1 MKLDP
6 IVKEELWR
14 STAIFFISVIIVAV
28 VITTGPFP
36 IPAFLL
42 FPLALAITVAH
53 FLVMVWYRRKENL
66 ADPNPISILHH
77 ALRSGERREEK
88 TQQRRGAV
96 DKVTDAVLLITIFL
110 IYLYASRAYSI
121 NQVLWLPVL
130 LIIGMFLARIVFT
143 DGGEHRVT
151 LTRSVVFYLGAAG
164 IVLLRRLALGYPVI
178 PTLQGVILVGI
189 IAYPILYIWER
200 RRGQG
205 VAD

>member
-42 FPLALAITVAH
+42 FPLALAITAV
-53 FLVMVWYRRKENL
+53 FFCVMVWYRRKENL

-77 ALRSGERREEK
+77 ALRPGERREEK

-96 DKVTDAVLLITIFL
+96 DKVVDAVLAVVIFL

-151 LTRSVVFYLGAAG
+151 LTRSVVFYLLAAG

-189 IAYPILYIWER
+189 ITFPILYVWER
-200 RRGQG
+200 RRGQE
-205 VAD
+205 VVD

>member
-42 FPLALAITVAH
+42 FPLALAITAV
-53 FLVMVWYRRKENL
+53 FFCVMVWYRRKENL

-77 ALRSGERREEK
+77 ALRPGERREEK

-96 DKVTDAVLLITIFL
+96 DKVVDAVLAVVIFL
-110 IYLYASRAYSI
+110 IYLHVSRAYSI
-121 NQVLWLPVL
+121 NEVLWLPVL

-151 LTRSVVFYLGAAG
+151 LTRSVVFYLLAAG

-189 IAYPILYIWER
+189 ITFPILYVWER
-200 RRGQG
+200 RRGQE
-205 VAD
+205 VVD

>member
-42 FPLALAITVAH
+42 FPLALAITAV
-53 FLVMVWYRRKENL
+53 FFCVMVWYRRKENL

-77 ALRSGERREEK
+77 ALRPGERREEK

-96 DKVTDAVLLITIFL
+96 DKVVDAVLAVVIFL

-143 DGGEHRVT
+143 DGGEHRIT
-151 LTRSVVFYLGAAG
+151 LTRSVVFYLRAAG

-189 IAYPILYIWER
+189 IAYPILYVWER